1 MRQKAIIITAPSG
14 AGKTTL
20 VKKLLAKRPELAF
33 SVSACTR
40 DKREGEVDG
49 KDYHFLDQ
57 RDFKR
62 KIRSG
67 EFIEWEEVYEG
78 MFYGTLNS
86 EIHRIWESGK
96 AVIFDIDVT
105 GAVHLKKELGDKALA
120 IFIAP
125 PSVEILKYRLSG
137 RGTETEE
144 SLNKRLSKSIDELE
158 FKNQMDTFVINDD
171 LELAFNELNEKV
183 DEFISA

>member
-1 MRQKAIIITAPSG
+1 
-14 AGKTTL
+14 
-20 VKKLLAKRPELAF
+20 
-33 SVSACTR
+33 
-40 DKREGEVDG
+40 
-49 KDYHFLDQ
+49 
-57 RDFKR
+57 
-62 KIRSG
+62 
-67 EFIEWEEVYEG
+67 
-78 MFYGTLNS
+78 
-86 EIHRIWESGK
+86 
-96 AVIFDIDVT
+96 